1 MICQQC
7 GKEIPNDSK
16 FCTFCGAEVQQ
27 HQPIASK
34 VTKRHQGKMVN
45 MKMRNVC
52 IALAL
57 FAIAFISS
65 IAFNV
70 YLADKVSSL
79 KSEVNN
85 LDNRLFGTNKVVMSL
100 INSKSTIS
108 KRLALLENTST
119 TSQPSTETTKQEDDS
134 KQIVLEGTLGGD
146 AIIMSLKV
154 NDKYEYGY
162 GVSGYYQRKGRKG
175 IAKLYGKLQFGTLK
189 LEESIPGINDT
200 GEFEGDLTKSS
211 YTGYYYK
218 QGEGNKKFALGIK

>member
-7 GKEIPNDSK
+7 GKEIPDDSK

-27 HQPIASK
+27 HQPIESK

-85 LDNRLFGTNKVVMSL
+85 LDNRLFGTNQVVMSL
-100 INSKSTIS
+100 INSKSTIN
-108 KRLALLENTST
+108 KRLALLEKTST
-119 TSQPSTETTKQEDDS
+119 TSQPSTETTEQEDDS
-134 KQIVLEGTLGGD
+134 KQIVLEGTLGGE
-146 AIIMSLKV
+146 AIVMTLNIKDG
-154 NDKYEYGY
+154 NGA
-162 GVSGYYQRKGRKG
+162 SGYYQRKGTKG
-175 IAKLYGKLQFGTLK
+175 KIILYGKFQYGTLK
-189 LEESIPGINDT
+189 LEESIPGIDNP
-200 GEFEGDLTKSS
+200 GEFVGDLTQSSFTGNYSRSGESYKS
-211 YTGYYYK
+211 
-218 QGEGNKKFALGIK
+218 FALGIK